1 MYPRDRPFKSLLT
14 LALKACSLDEQ
25 AFRVKSSR
33 PQRTKNVSW
42 LPQGFASCGWDH
54 GRVRIGPEEGDM
66 GRRWVSVLVTT
77 GLLTA
82 LLSAGAGATPDP
94 HGVLERAM
102 ALRAAYH
109 LKQSIEVIE
118 AAYGQHPTDPQISL
132 VLAGYYN
139 AIKAHARSLALYQSV
154 LAARPGD
161 ATALVGVADELAWMK
176 RTPDAIAL
184 CREVLGRRDAPR
196 EALAK
201 ARVVLIGAEASEA
214 YGHGLVSL
222 IHYAFGVLPAL
233 KEAAST
239 DPQSPE
245 VHFALGRY
253 YLHAPAFLG
262 GDARK
267 AASELD
273 LARRLDPYDF
283 TIRAWWI
290 SALKHAGA
298 NVAPMLASYRTDYQ
312 DLAPARLELE
322 KALAL
327 KAP

>member
-1 MYPRDRPFKSLLT
+1 MR
-14 LALKACSLDEQ
+14 
-25 AFRVKSSR
+25 
-33 PQRTKNVSW
+33 
-42 LPQGFASCGWDH
+42 
-54 GRVRIGPEEGDM
+54 
-66 GRRWVSVLVTT
+66 RRWVSAIATIGV
-77 GLLTA
+77 LTA
-82 LLSAGAGATPDP
+82 VFSAAARATPDP

-109 LKQSIEVIE
+109 IKQSIEVIE
-118 AAYGQHPTDPQISL
+118 SSFGPQPADPQISL

-139 AIKAHARSLALYQSV
+139 EIKAHAHSLALYQSV
-154 LAARPGD
+154 LARRPGD
-161 ATALVGVADELAWMK
+161 ATALVGVADELAWTK
-176 RTPDAIAL
+176 RSPEAIAL
-184 CREVLGRRDAPR
+184 CRKVLGRRDASR

-214 YGHGLVSL
+214 YGHGIVSL

-262 GDARK
+262 GDAHK

-290 SALKHAGA
+290 SALEHAGA

-312 DLAPARLELE
+312 DLPPAQLELD